1 MASVNFTKT
10 SGIVQVR
17 TVGSV
22 PKLYISPRGT
32 AQPNGAGTGVNII
45 INGDPYDIA
54 LTDLQV
60 NGQTPSTMTTAMTL
74 LASIFGT

>member
-1 MASVNFTKT
+1 MPSVNFTKT
-10 SGIVQVR
+10 SGIIQVR
-17 TVGSV
+17 TVGDA
-22 PKLYISPRGT
+22 PKIYISPRGT
-32 AQPNGAGTGVNII
+32 AQPNAAGTGVDIMI
-45 INGDPYDIA
+45 SGDPYSIK